1 MPPKEQTHHKEQQ
14 LVEIISFLSQGG
26 FFSGQAIA
34 NKLGVT
40 RAYVWKLIQQLQ
52 DLGLGIHSVTGKGYC
67 LEHQVELLD
76 GAKLQQVLTN
86 QDVDLRLITEST
98 NEALKGEGFKHNK
111 LVIAEYQSSGRGRR
125 GRQWI
130 SPIASNLY
138 WSLGWKT
145 QLPVQQ
151 LGGLSLVV
159 GLAIVKSLQELG
171 IVGVELKWPND
182 IRYQGRKL
190 GGILVE
196 LSGDMVGGL
205 QVIIG
210 VGMNIHMATSAA
222 ETIEQEWINLQ
233 ELKSDISRQQVLTTI
248 IQYLESYLEQ
258 FASHGFESFL
268 PQWQLVDECYNK
280 KVAILQGDEV
290 INGSGAGVDA
300 NGAFLL
306 QTGKGIKPV
315 YAGEVSLRFRDASV

>member
-1 MPPKEQTHHKEQQ
+1 MASQKEQQ
-14 LVEIISFLSQGG
+14 LIEIIRVLSKGG
-26 FFSGQAIA
+26 FYSGQAIA
-34 NKLGVT
+34 DTLDVS

-52 DLGLGIHSVTGKGYC
+52 ELGLGIESVTGRGYC
-67 LEHQVELLD
+67 LQFPVELLD
-76 GAKLQQVLTN
+76 EEHLKQSLSLN
-86 QDVDLRLITEST
+86 ELELRLITDST
-98 NEALKGEGFKHNK
+98 NEALKGECFAHNK
-111 LVIAEYQSSGRGRR
+111 LVVAEYQSAGRGRR
-125 GRQWI
+125 GRQWV

-159 GLAIVKSLQELG
+159 GLAIVNALKQLG
-171 IVGVELKWPND
+171 VKDVEVKWPND

-205 QVIIG
+205 NVIIG
-210 VGMNIHMATSAA
+210 VGLNVHMASVAA
-222 ETIEQEWINLQ
+222 DSIDQGWINLQ
-233 ELKSDISRQQVLTTI
+233 ELKPDISRQAVLI
-248 IQYLESYLEQ
+248 IVIKQLQSHLKQ
-258 FASHGFESFL
+258 FSSEGFESF
-268 PQWQLVDECYNK
+268 QADWRQVDECFNK
-280 KVAILQGDEV
+280 KVSILQGDDV
-290 INGSGAGVDA
+290 INGVGAGVDT

-315 YAGEVSLRFRDASV
+315 YAGEVSLRFREGD